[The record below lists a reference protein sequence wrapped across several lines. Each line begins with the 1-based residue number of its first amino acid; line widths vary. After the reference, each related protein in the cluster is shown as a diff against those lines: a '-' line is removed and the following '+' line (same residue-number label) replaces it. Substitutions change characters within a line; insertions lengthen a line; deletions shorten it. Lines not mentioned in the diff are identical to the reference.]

1 MGSLLSPSLPGLRFR
16 LFGFPVTIGVD
27 FLFIT
32 VLIGL
37 GNRPGLY
44 IAEWLVVVAVSI
56 LIHELGHAFA
66 LRMYNINPEI
76 RLWGMG
82 GLTISGFALPPRKS
96 IIVSLAGP
104 LIGIPVALMVMVIR
118 PWLPNSDPWQ
128 LIASDLI
135 FVNLWWGIINLLP
148 LAGLDGG
155 NVVTNL
161 FVVVLGERGRRPG
174 LVLVAITSIAIA
186 IVAALIGFIYLT
198 IVIVFFALFSPEG
211 YLTLWRLIAGG
222 RRAPGGSAVTAGYA
236 GGGPTPGPLRSARQE
251 SKPKNNGKRSKDR
264 PAVAVVADSRR
275 VFGEAY
281 AEVVSGSSGENVDTA
296 DLESR
301 PSPLLPDVIRMVAA
315 GDDSATAT
323 RLAGETDPLA
333 TLFIVTRIVEAKR
346 VTQVR
351 NALARVEGA
360 DRVVGLTKLQV
371 GLHALGRFED
381 SIATA
386 AVLGHAGDKGSAILE
401 ARSAARLGDKKR
413 AAAALERA
421 LDLGASGLSEASL
434 GDIARVG
441 PDARVGAALA
451 RLRSAATKG

>member
-27 FLFIT
+27 FLLIT
-32 VLIGL
+32 VLMGL
-37 GNRPGLY
+37 WMNRPGLY

-96 IIVSLAGP
+96 IFVSLAGP

-186 IVAALIGFIYLT
+186 IGAALIFIYLT
-198 IVIVFFALFSPEG
+198 IVIVFFALFSPEP
-211 YLTLWRLIAGG
+211 YLTLWRLLTG
-222 RRAPGGSAVTAGYA
+222 RRGAPGGSAVTAGYA
-236 GGGPTPGPLRSARQE
+236 GRSSSPGLLRSSRQE
-251 SKPKNNGKRSKDR
+251 SKPKNNGKRGKDR

-346 VTQVR
+346 VPQVR